1 MLWVTFRSAV
11 VITRNIDKPY
21 AEGHG
26 FLLHAPH
33 AGQDKAGGFM
43 CVIVPPSIVSGSNM
57 KRLRLR
63 LSRKAEFLGAHRLP
77 TGTFD
82 ANGTSTVVDV
92 VLMRKHPAEMAE
104 NPGG

>member
-1 MLWVTFRSAV
+1 
-11 VITRNIDKPY
+11 
-21 AEGHG
+21 
-26 FLLHAPH
+26 
-33 AGQDKAGGFM
+33 
-43 CVIVPPSIVSGSNM
+43 M

-104 NPGG
+104 KIPLGG